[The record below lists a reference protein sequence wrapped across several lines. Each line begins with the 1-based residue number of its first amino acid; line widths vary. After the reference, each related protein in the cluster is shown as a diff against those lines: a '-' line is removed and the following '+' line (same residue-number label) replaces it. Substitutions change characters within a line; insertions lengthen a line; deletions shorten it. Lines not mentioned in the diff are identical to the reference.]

1 MDFLSSVGIWGGGW
15 TGWFL
20 PFIFAL
26 SVVVFFHELGHFLV
40 ARWCGVRV
48 LVFSIGFGPELI
60 GFDDRH
66 GTRWKICA
74 IPLGGYVKFFGDDNA
89 ASVPDQEAIGRMT
102 DVERRDSFFHKSV
115 AARAAIVAAGPFAN
129 FILAIVIFGALAFF
143 LGRQVTVPRID
154 AVAPGSAAAAAGFK
168 PGDVVVSV
176 DGKSVD
182 GFSDVQR
189 IAAFNAGHPIGFV
202 IDRGGERVTLT
213 ATPEE
218 RAERDRFGNLQRLGV
233 LDISGPIM
241 PARIAAIVQGS
252 AAAAAG
258 FQPEDRV
265 RKIDG
270 KPVGSFLDLREVVA
284 ANPDR
289 MLEFEIDRGGSTLVL
304 RAAPNAHNEKDPS
317 GAVRR
322 IGQLGISGS
331 FDPADTRFIQYG
343 VLGAL
348 TTGVT
353 ESWFVVDDT
362 IAYLVKIV
370 RGRASVDQLGGPIR
384 IAQVAG
390 QVATS
395 GFTPIL
401 RLVALLSVS
410 IGLLNLFPIPL
421 LDGGHLLFYAIE
433 AVRGRPLSERAQEYG
448 FRFGLALVLLLMLF
462 TTYNDLLQLPSI
474 RSLLS
479 L

>member
-1 MDFLSSVGIWGGGW
+1 MDLLSNLNVWGGGW
-15 TGWFL
+15 TGWFV

-66 GTRWKICA
+66 GTRWKISA

-89 ASVPDQEAIGRMT
+89 ASVPDQETIGRMT
-102 DVERRDSFFHKSV
+102 EAERRDSFFHKPV
-115 AARAAIVAAGPFAN
+115 AARAAIVAAGPIAN

-154 AVAPGSAAAAAGFK
+154 SVTPGSAAAAAGFK
-168 PGDVVVSV
+168 PGDVILSA
-176 DGKSVD
+176 DGKTVD
-182 GFSDVQR
+182 GFGDVQR
-189 IAAFNAGHPIGFV
+189 IAAFNAGHPLTFV
-202 IDRGGERVTLT
+202 VERGGERVTLT
-213 ATPEE
+213 ATPVE

-241 PARIAAIVQGS
+241 PARIAAVVPGS

-270 KPVGSFLDLREVVA
+270 KPVNTFLDLREVVA
-284 ANPDR
+284 ANPER
-289 MLEFEIDRGGSTLVL
+289 ELEFEIERGGGTVVL
-304 RAAPNAHNEKDPS
+304 RGTPSVHMEKDAS
-317 GAVRR
+317 GATQR
-322 IGQLGISGS
+322 IGQLGISGGY
-331 FDPADTRFIQYG
+331 DPADTRFIQYG

-348 TTGVT
+348 KSGVS

-362 IAYLVKIV
+362 IGYLVKIV
-370 RGRASVDQLGGPIR
+370 RGRASADQLGGPIR

-401 RLVALLSVS
+401 RFVALISVS

-433 AVRGRPLSERAQEYG
+433 AVRGRPLSDRAQEYG
-448 FRFGLALVLLLMLF
+448 FRFGLAVVLLLMLF
-462 TTYNDLLQLPSI
+462 ATYNDLLHI
-474 RSLLS
+474 RSLFS

>member
-1 MDFLSSVGIWGGGW
+1 MDLLSNLNVWGGGW
-15 TGWFL
+15 TGWFV

-66 GTRWKICA
+66 GTRWKISA

-89 ASVPDQEAIGRMT
+89 ASVPDQETIGRMT
-102 DVERRDSFFHKSV
+102 EAERRDSFFHKPV
-115 AARAAIVAAGPFAN
+115 AARAAIVAAGPIAN
-129 FILAIVIFGALAFF
+129 FILAILIFGALAFF

-154 AVAPGSAAAAAGFK
+154 AVTPGSAAAAAGFK
-168 PGDVVVSV
+168 PGDVILSA
-176 DGKSVD
+176 DGKTVD
-182 GFSDVQR
+182 GFGDVQR
-189 IAAFNAGHPIGFV
+189 IAAFNAGHPLTFV
-202 IDRGGERVTLT
+202 VERGGERVTLT
-213 ATPEE
+213 ATPVE

-241 PARIAAIVQGS
+241 PARIAAVVPGS

-270 KPVGSFLDLREVVA
+270 KPVSTFLDLREVVA
-284 ANPDR
+284 ANPER
-289 MLEFEIDRGGSTLVL
+289 ELEFEIERGGGTVVL
-304 RAAPNAHNEKDPS
+304 RGTPSVHMEKDAS
-317 GAVRR
+317 GATQR
-322 IGQLGISGS
+322 IGQLGISGGY
-331 FDPADTRFIQYG
+331 DPADTRFIQYG

-348 TTGVT
+348 KSGVS

-362 IAYLVKIV
+362 IGYLVKIV
-370 RGRASVDQLGGPIR
+370 RGRASADQLGGPIR

-401 RLVALLSVS
+401 RFVALISVS

-433 AVRGRPLSERAQEYG
+433 AVRGRPLSDRAQEYG
-448 FRFGLALVLLLMLF
+448 FRFGLAVVLLLMLF
-462 TTYNDLLQLPSI
+462 ATYNDLLHI
-474 RSLLS
+474 RSLFS

>member
-1 MDFLSSVGIWGGGW
+1 MDLLSNLNVWGGGW
-15 TGWFL
+15 TGWFV

-66 GTRWKICA
+66 GTRWKISA

-89 ASVPDQEAIGRMT
+89 ASVPDQETIGRMT
-102 DVERRDSFFHKSV
+102 EAERRDSFFHKPV
-115 AARAAIVAAGPFAN
+115 AARAAIVAAGPIAN
-129 FILAIVIFGALAFF
+129 FILAILIFGALAFF

-154 AVAPGSAAAAAGFK
+154 AVTPGSAAAAAGFK
-168 PGDVVVSV
+168 PGDVILSA
-176 DGKSVD
+176 DGKTVD
-182 GFSDVQR
+182 GFGDVQR
-189 IAAFNAGHPIGFV
+189 IAAFNAGHPLTFV
-202 IDRGGERVTLT
+202 VERGGERVTLT
-213 ATPEE
+213 ATPVE

-241 PARIAAIVQGS
+241 PARIASVLPGS

-270 KPVGSFLDLREVVA
+270 KPVNTFLDLREVVA
-284 ANPDR
+284 ANPER
-289 MLEFEIDRGGSTLVL
+289 ELEFEIERGGGTVVL
-304 RAAPNAHNEKDPS
+304 RGTPSVHMEKDAS
-317 GAVRR
+317 GATQR
-322 IGQLGISGS
+322 IGQLGISGGY
-331 FDPADTRFIQYG
+331 DPADTRFIQYG

-348 TTGVT
+348 KSGVS

-362 IAYLVKIV
+362 IGYLVKIV
-370 RGRASVDQLGGPIR
+370 RGRASADQLGGPIR

-401 RLVALLSVS
+401 RFVALISVS

-433 AVRGRPLSERAQEYG
+433 AVRGRPLSDRAQEYG
-448 FRFGLALVLLLMLF
+448 FRFGLAVVLLLMLF
-462 TTYNDLLQLPSI
+462 ATYNDLLHI
-474 RSLLS
+474 RSLFS

>member
-1 MDFLSSVGIWGGGW
+1 MDLLSNLNIWGGGW
-15 TGWFL
+15 TGWFV

-66 GTRWKICA
+66 GTRWKISA

-89 ASVPDQEAIGRMT
+89 ASVPDQETIGRMT
-102 DVERRDSFFHKSV
+102 EAERRDSFFHKPV
-115 AARAAIVAAGPFAN
+115 AARAAIVAAGPIAN
-129 FILAIVIFGALAFF
+129 FILAILIFGALAFF
-143 LGRQVTVPRID
+143 MGRQVTVPRID
-154 AVAPGSAAAAAGFK
+154 AVTPGSAAAAAGFK
-168 PGDVVVSV
+168 PGDVILSA
-176 DGKSVD
+176 DGKTVD
-182 GFSDVQR
+182 GFGDVQR
-189 IAAFNAGHPIGFV
+189 IAAFNAGHPLAFV
-202 IDRGGERVTLT
+202 VDRGGERVTLT
-213 ATPEE
+213 ATPQE
-218 RAERDRFGNLQRLGV
+218 RSERDRFGNLQRLGV

-241 PARIAAIVQGS
+241 PARIAAVLPGS

-270 KPVGSFLDLREVVA
+270 KPVNTFLDLREVVA
-284 ANPDR
+284 ANPER
-289 MLEFEIDRGGSTLVL
+289 ELEFEIERGGGTVVL
-304 RAAPNAHNEKDPS
+304 RGTPSVHMEKDAS
-317 GAVRR
+317 GATQR
-322 IGQLGISGS
+322 IGQLGISGGY
-331 FDPADTRFIQYG
+331 DPADTRFIQYG

-348 TTGVT
+348 KSGVS

-362 IAYLVKIV
+362 IGYLVKII
-370 RGRASVDQLGGPIR
+370 RGRASADQLGGPIR

-401 RLVALLSVS
+401 RFVALISVS

-433 AVRGRPLSERAQEYG
+433 AVRGRPLSDRAQEYG
-448 FRFGLALVLLLMLF
+448 FRFGLAVVLLLMLF
-462 TTYNDLLQLPSI
+462 ATYNDLLHI
-474 RSLLS
+474 RSLFS